1 MVAGSNSV
9 AIIPPPFPVTS
20 VVASQVIVMSDNTSD
35 NSRRRFIKLGA
46 VGLAAIPLSNILI
59 RGARAADAVDES
71 SPMAKSLSYISDAAK
86 ADQGKRGG
94 ADRFCHN
101 CQLYSGKAG
110 DASGPCSIFQGQLVN
125 ANGWCSAWTKK
136 AG

>member
-1 MVAGSNSV
+1 
-9 AIIPPPFPVTS
+9 
-20 VVASQVIVMSDNTSD
+20 MSDSSSD

-46 VGLAAIPLSNILI
+46 VGLAAIPLSHLVM
-59 RGARAADAVDES
+59 RGAQAANAVDEN
-71 SPMAKSLSYISDAAK
+71 SPMAKSLSYVSDATK

-94 ADRFCHN
+94 ADRFCKS

-125 ANGWCSAWTKK
+125 ANGWCSAWAKK

>member
-1 MVAGSNSV
+1 
-9 AIIPPPFPVTS
+9 
-20 VVASQVIVMSDNTSD
+20 MSDNTSD

-46 VGLAAIPLSNILI
+46 MGLAAIPLSNILV
-59 RGARAADAVDES
+59 RGAQAANAVDEN

-94 ADRFCHN
+94 ADRFCKN
-101 CQLYSGKAG
+101 CQLYTGKAG
-110 DASGPCSIFQGQLVN
+110 DASGPCNIFQGQLVN

>member
-1 MVAGSNSV
+1 
-9 AIIPPPFPVTS
+9 
-20 VVASQVIVMSDNTSD
+20 MSDNTSD

-46 VGLAAIPLSNILI
+46 LGLAAIPLSNILI
-59 RGARAADAVDES
+59 RGAQAADKVDENN
-71 SPMAKSLSYISDAAK
+71 PMAKSLGYVNDATK

-101 CQLYSGKAG
+101 CQLYTGKAG
-110 DASGPCSIFQGQLVN
+110 DQWGPCSIFQGQLVN